1 MQHYYLEVIQ
11 GVEKG
16 KKYPLTEGAIS
27 VGRSSQNNI
36 VLHSTEK
43 SVSAHHSIIYKTEDR
58 LLLQDMDS
66 TNGTFVNNER
76 VKERQ
81 LQPGDIVGFGKSGP
95 RCTLVVSADTL
106 DTAAPKGARFVSP
119 ESTSV
124 KTREDEVPAFFV
136 GPEDFTMNE
145 DLSKVTKVKLQPPRK
160 LDSPENSRNEGART
174 LDIEKKILS
183 KRLGSNDMHDL
194 MKDGK
199 RVEKII
205 KRGNISSTQADMLRT
220 VHGAGKKM
228 QRQWLFILA
237 AVVAISVTAVA
248 FFAIRTFQYKS
259 LVNRGL
265 TLRATMD
272 TYEER
277 ISKANKNPDG
287 NKRELDSLISSLD
300 KAKSELAQVKGGV
313 RQSDFGKFYSDPLE
327 RTIDAVLMRFGETDY
342 HIPREMVERVK
353 YHIGVYSGPLHATI
367 AKYII
372 RKERY
377 FPMIRTV
384 FKEANLP
391 EDLAY
396 VSMLE
401 SGFNTRA
408 LSHCGARGLW
418 QFMPE
423 TGRRYGLRVDNL
435 VDDRLDPEKA
445 TLSAAKYFKELIGI
459 FGGKSSLM
467 LCMAAYN
474 AGEGRVV
481 GALRKIDN
489 PMRNRDFWYIYR
501 MGYLA
506 EETNEY
512 IPRVIALLIISE
524 QPDKYNFSVVERS
537 TYARYEPGVIEK
549 ENDFIPL
556 ENLRDNYA
564 R

>member
-1 MQHYYLEVIQ
+1 MQYYYLHVIQ
-11 GVEKG
+11 GVDAG
-16 KKYPLTEGAIS
+16 KKFPLIDGAIS
-27 VGRSSQNNI
+27 VGRSSQNNV
-36 VLHSTEK
+36 VLHSSEK
-43 SVSAHHSIIYKTEDR
+43 SVSAHHAIIYKTDDR
-58 LLLQDMDS
+58 ILLQDMES

-81 LQPGDIVGFGKSGP
+81 LQTGDVVGFGKSGP
-95 RCTLVVSADTL
+95 RCALVVSSEHL
-106 DTAAPKGARFVSP
+106 DTTAPKGARFVSP

-124 KTREDEVPAFFV
+124 RTREDEVSMLFV
-136 GPEDFTMNE
+136 SPEDNTMNE
-145 DLSKVTKVKLQPPRK
+145 DLGPATKIKLQSPRK
-160 LDSPENSRNEGART
+160 FDTPRQSEGSRTA
-174 LDIEKKILS
+174 DIERKIIN
-183 KRLGSNDMHDL
+183 KRLGSGDMHDL

-199 RVEKII
+199 RLDKII
-205 KRGNISSTQADMLRT
+205 ERGNISSTQASMLRT

-228 QRQWLFILA
+228 QHQWLIILA
-237 AVVAISVTAVA
+237 IVVAVSVTAVS
-248 FFAIRTFQYKS
+248 FFAIRAFQYKS

-272 TYEER
+272 NYEER
-277 ISKANKNPDG
+277 IARANKNPDG
-287 NKRELDSLISSLD
+287 NKNELDSLINALD

-327 RTIDAVLMRFGETDY
+327 RTIDGVLMRFGETDY

-372 RKERY
+372 RKEKY
-377 FPMIRTV
+377 FPMIRRV
-384 FKEANLP
+384 FKETNLP

-423 TGRRYGLRVDNL
+423 TGRRYGLRVDGQT
-435 VDDRLDPEKA
+435 DDRLNPEKSTFA
-445 TLSAAKYFKELIGI
+445 SAKYFKELIGI

-474 AGEGRVV
+474 AGEGRVM

-524 QPDKYNFSVVERS
+524 QPDKYNFDIVERS
-537 TYARYEPGVIEK
+537 SYGRYESNVIEG

-556 ENLRDNYA
+556 ENLRDNNA